1 MADKTD
7 STIKITPKL
16 ILIFLIGLGS
26 PLGTGIWWLSNLESK
41 LNHTI
46 ETVNSIP
53 SSDNS
58 EILERI
64 KAVEVL
70 SNYNEKKGEKLDADI
85 EKLVEHLNRSLKQIE
100 STINSNPLS
109 LGN

>member
-1 MADKTD
+1 
-7 STIKITPKL
+7 
-16 ILIFLIGLGS
+16 
-26 PLGTGIWWLSNLESK
+26 

-58 EILERI
+58 EIVERI

-70 SNYNEKKGEKLDADI
+70 SNYNEKQGEKLDADI
-85 EKLVEHLNRSLKQIE
+85 EKLVDHLNRSLKQIE